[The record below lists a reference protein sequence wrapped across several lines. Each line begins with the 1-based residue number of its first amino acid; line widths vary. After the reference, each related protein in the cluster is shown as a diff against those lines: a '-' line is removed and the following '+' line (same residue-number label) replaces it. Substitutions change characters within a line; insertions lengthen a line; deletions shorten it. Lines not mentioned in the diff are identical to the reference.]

1 LRYSFVWIV
10 AQVLAPGERDGDE
23 NGKELAHFSAS
34 FLAGMMPR
42 FPEKANF
49 WRYKKT

>member
-1 LRYSFVWIV
+1 LRYSFVWTV
-10 AQVLAPGERDGDE
+10 AQVLAPGERDGKDD
-23 NGKELAHFSAS
+23 GKEWAHFSTS
-34 FLAGMMPR
+34 FLAGMMLR